1 MVDTA
6 KRSINGNYIMSP
18 VRPCGSGWNITQ
30 FSLIDTFIVYK
41 KISDE

>member
-6 KRSINGNYIMSP
+6 KRSINGSYIMLP

-30 FSLIDTFIVYK
+30 FSPIDTYTVYK